1 MKTTPQ
7 SVRCRV
13 SPIGC
18 NSLSNQ
24 QKETKFSSWDDRRS
38 SWFSSLASAWELV
51 QKRRGDVYALR
62 KLATGRVR
70 STGGLPR
77 NGSGAFGG
85 FLTKCLGVRCV
96 LASLLGSVAVCVSSF
111 AQTPDN
117 VAEREVQRRQAGIS
131 QGDAALARG
140 KAAMK
145 AKDYGAAHE
154 EFRTAITYL
163 PDAVVSGKGHDEAVE
178 GFCKSGVV
186 LAEARIAEGRYA
198 DAEAILSEVLSDR
211 YEPKCRPAQELYAHL
226 RQPGYFNKTMS
237 PTFIEKVEQVKQ
249 LLTEADGFYQS
260 GRYDLAMKRYDQ
272 VLVLDPYNTA
282 ARKGQEKINNT
293 KYKYG
298 EEAYNETRSRQLWQ
312 VEKGWEQPV
321 RRYGQTGEPVAI
333 GALRNLGGTAQVSNK
348 LTTII
353 IPRLE
358 FRDASLRE
366 AVDFLREQAIENDP
380 ATEGK
385 RGVNIVIPPSLAVQR
400 VVTPPGAVSPAP
412 AGAGAPATAP
422 AGTPLAGAPPA
433 AAANRAGNLP
443 AAPPPE
449 RGNITIELNQIPLGE
464 ALRYIANQAGLKVK
478 VEPYAV
484 SLVPKTEQ
492 SNDLL
497 VKRYHVPPEFFG
509 GPLDVGYYL
518 EAGGAGAKSAG
529 GGSAQPAPVAENIIE
544 KEAVS
549 YQSASGV
556 GTGAGATS
564 QSNLVQGTSSTRQ
577 HLVNDRQLVGRADAR
592 TMLQSMGVQFP
603 TVTLPDGHADAAS
616 ATFWPHTG
624 VLIVRNT
631 QDNLDMV
638 DALVD
643 QANASQPKQVE
654 IESKFIEI
662 TQNNLK
668 ELGFDWLLGP
678 FNIGNHKVFG
688 AGGTS
693 VNSQAAS
700 PGNFP
705 FVNTTGQPIGDTQ
718 PGQPIGQFP
727 VTGGNRSG
735 SLAISA
741 NALDALLFPGASG
754 VAPGIFGL
762 AGVFTDPQFQVV
774 IRALN
779 QKKGVDLLSAP
790 KVTTKSGQR
799 AIIEVVREFRYPST
813 FTPPQVPSIASTTGN
828 TVIGGA
834 TTVPVVV
841 TPTTPQDWETRNTG
855 VTLEVEPVV
864 GGDATTIDL
873 NLVPQVVEF
882 EGFINYGSPINAVG
896 VNTLGGV
903 ISTSVPVLLTQ
914 NVINQPVFST
924 RKVTTSVSVY
934 DGQTV
939 VLGGLMREDV
949 QKTEDKTPIIGDIPL
964 VGRLFRTNVDQ
975 HIKRNL
981 VIFVT
986 ARVITPSGL
995 AFNNEEEEEEGL
1007 LPPALPEAPA
1017 YKK

>member
-7 SVRCRV
+7 DSQ
-13 SPIGC
+13 
-18 NSLSNQ
+18 NSK
-24 QKETKFSSWDDRRS
+24 QKETK
-38 SWFSSLASAWELV
+38 
-51 QKRRGDVYALR
+51 
-62 KLATGRVR
+62 
-70 STGGLPR
+70 
-77 NGSGAFGG
+77 
-85 FLTKCLGVRCV
+85 LTKVFWRAELCDAMQVHSSVTGSQE
-96 LASLLGSVAVCVSSF
+96 LAPPFARLFPSFVIFCFILSGFFLCASSF
-111 AQTPDN
+111 GQTPDS
-117 VAEREVQRRQAGIS
+117 VAEREVQRRQAGIT
-131 QGDAALARG
+131 QGEAALARG
-140 KAAMK
+140 QAAMK
-145 AKDYGAAHE
+145 AKNYGAAHE
-154 EFRTAITYL
+154 EFRTAIMYL
-163 PDAVVSGKGHDEAVE
+163 PDAVVSGKAHDEAVE

-198 DAEAILSEVLSDR
+198 DAEAILSEVLSER
-211 YEPKCRPAQELYAHL
+211 YDSKCRAAQELYAHL

-249 LLTEADGFYQS
+249 LLTEADGFYNS

-272 VLVLDPYNTA
+272 VLALDPYNTA

-293 KYKYG
+293 KFKYG

-321 RRYGQTGEPVAI
+321 RRYGQAGEPVGI
-333 GALRNLGGTAQVSNK
+333 GSQKGLGGTAQITNK
-348 LTTII
+348 LNTII
-353 IPRLE
+353 IPRIE
-358 FRDASLRE
+358 FRDATIRE
-366 AVDFLREQAIENDP
+366 AIDFLREQAEEND
-380 ATEGK
+380 TSGTGK
-385 RGVNIVIPPSLAVQR
+385 RGVDIVLRMVPLGQVAAPPPPVAPVGSPVPPTTTA
-400 VVTPPGAVSPAP
+400 PGAPA
-412 AGAGAPATAP
+412 AAGAPAG
-422 AGTPLAGAPPA
+422 GTTPGTGPA
-433 AAANRAGNLP
+433 AATRP
-443 AAPPPE
+443 VAPVSAEP
-449 RGNITIELNQIPLGE
+449 RITITLNQIPLGE

-484 SLVPKTEQ
+484 SIIPMSEQ
-492 SNDLL
+492 SKEL
-497 VKRYHVPPEFFG
+497 VTKRYHVPPEFFG

-518 EAGGAGAKSAG
+518 EAGGAGAQTGA
-529 GGSAQPAPVAENIIE
+529 GGSAQPAPVAENVIQ

-549 YQSASGV
+549 FQTASGV
-556 GTGAGATS
+556 GTGAGASS
-564 QSNLVQGTSSTRQ
+564 QSNLIQGTSTTRQ
-577 HLVNDRQLVGRADAR
+577 HLLNDRQLVGRADAR
-592 TMLQSMGVQFP
+592 TMLQSMGVEFP
-603 TVTLPDGHADAAS
+603 GGAS

-688 AGGTS
+688 SGGTGT
-693 VNSQAAS
+693 VNQA
-700 PGNFP
+700 NFP
-705 FVNTTGQPIGDTQ
+705 FNNNGIPVGGSGTTIPNDGTAGGPITA
-718 PGQPIGQFP
+718 
-727 VTGGNRSG
+727 GNRSG

-790 KVTTKSGQR
+790 SVTTKSGQR
-799 AIIEVVREFRYPST
+799 AIIEVVREFRYPTT
-813 FTPPQVPSIASTTGN
+813 FTAPQVPQIATST
-828 TVIGGA
+828 GGLLPGQVPPP
-834 TTVPVVV
+834 VPVVV
-841 TPTTPQDWETRNTG
+841 TPTTPQTFETRNTG

-864 GGDATTIDL
+864 GPDGQTIDL

-882 EGFINYGSPINAVG
+882 EGFINYGSPINAVAIDTAMG
-896 VNTLGGV
+896 ISVSKPVTL
-903 ISTSVPVLLTQ
+903 TE

-934 DGQTV
+934 DRQTV

-986 ARVITPSGL
+986 ARVVTPAGL
-995 AFNNEEEEEEGL
+995 AFNAEEEEEEGL
-1007 LPPALPEAPA
+1007 LPPALPEVPA